1 MNEEQHIELAQKLSY
16 ELRLKFLDEVIKV
29 REQGG
34 VRVGSNAHA
43 RGRGRRDGNRA
54 TTACDAPVHPF
65 ADREGR
71 YRCCGFYDRA
81 GRNQESDGGAWMK
94 GILIGAFAVLTLIAL
109 SLLLGWI
116 QALCM
121 MGEFDDD
128 E

>member
-1 MNEEQHIELAQKLSY
+1 
-16 ELRLKFLDEVIKV
+16 
-29 REQGG
+29 
-34 VRVGSNAHA
+34 
-43 RGRGRRDGNRA
+43 
-54 TTACDAPVHPF
+54 
-65 ADREGR
+65 
-71 YRCCGFYDRA
+71 
-81 GRNQESDGGAWMK
+81 MK